1 MTNIAFASEV
11 DEELLTTEFYLS
23 YDLDNDK
30 LMYFKN
36 INEIIAPAS
45 LTKLMTSLILI
56 ENYNLSDYIEISLP
70 SDYLYEGKVAYLKP
84 GQTMTVENLLEFIL
98 IYSAN
103 DACFAVVQLISNDTD
118 DFLNLMN
125 KKAQQ
130 LGMYNTNFKNPDG
143 LDQEGHYTTLNDLL
157 ILSKEVVNNYELL
170 SIIMR
175 KSFISNIEGEDKVYL
190 NTNKLIER
198 NFYGLKTGWT
208 NEAGLTF
215 IGLNQSN
222 DRNILTIVNKS
233 FVNEKKDNH
242 FIDTQNLYA
251 VSIDT
256 FINNVVIDENIDIYK
271 IRNSSDTLTFKSTTP
286 WYVFGNK
293 SNITKIKLNKFNNTK
308 FEYIVNEDLY
318 SVKISDSLNSVK
330 WNFNLSQFFSGFAN
344 NNR

>member
-1 MTNIAFASEV
+1 M
-11 DEELLTTEFYLS
+11 TTEFYLS
-23 YDLDNDK
+23 YDLDNEQ

-36 INEIIAPAS
+36 INATIAPAS

-70 SDYLYEGKVAYLKP
+70 SDYIYEGKVAYLKS
-84 GQTMTVENLLEFIL
+84 GQKMTIESLLEFIL

-103 DACFAVVQLISNDTD
+103 DACFAVVQLFNENTD
-118 DFLNLMN
+118 DFLALMN
-125 KKAQQ
+125 KRANQ
-130 LGMYNTNFKNPDG
+130 LGMNNTNFKNPDG
-143 LDQEGHYTTLNDLL
+143 LDQDGHYTTLSDLL
-157 ILSKEVVNNYELL
+157 ILSKEVIDNYELL

-242 FIDTQNLYA
+242 FVDTQNLYSA
-251 VSIDT
+251 SIDT
-256 FINNVVIDENIDIYK
+256 FINNVVIDNNVDIYK
-271 IRNSSDTLTFKSTTP
+271 IRNNFETLTFKSTTP
-286 WYVFGNK
+286 WFVFGNK
-293 SNITKIKLNKFNNTK
+293 LDISNITLNEFSETKFN
-308 FEYIVNEDLY
+308 YVVNEDLY
-318 SVKISDSLNSVK
+318 NVRISDSVNSVK
-330 WNFNLSQFFSGFAN
+330 WDFNLSNFFSFFAN
-344 NNR
+344 NN

>member
-1 MTNIAFASEV
+1 M
-11 DEELLTTEFYLS
+11 TTEFYLS
-23 YDLDNDK
+23 YDLDNEQ

-36 INEIIAPAS
+36 INATIAPAS

-70 SDYLYEGKVAYLKP
+70 SDYIYEGKVAYLKS
-84 GQTMTVENLLEFIL
+84 GQKMTVESLLEFIL

-103 DACFAVVQLISNDTD
+103 DACFAVVQLFNENTD
-118 DFLNLMN
+118 DFLALMN
-125 KKAQQ
+125 KRAKQ
-130 LGMYNTNFKNPDG
+130 LGMNNTNFNNPDG
-143 LDQEGHYTTLNDLL
+143 LDQDGHYTTLSDLL
-157 ILSKEVVNNYELL
+157 ILSKEVIDNYELL

-222 DRNILTIVNKS
+222 DRNILTIVNRS

-242 FIDTQNLYA
+242 FVDTQNLYSA
-251 VSIDT
+251 SIDT
-256 FINNVVIDENIDIYK
+256 FINNVVIDNNVDIYK
-271 IRNSSDTLTFKSTTP
+271 IRNNFETLTFKSTVS
-286 WYVFGNK
+286 WFVFGNK
-293 SNITKIKLNKFNNTK
+293 LDISNITLNEFSETK
-308 FEYIVNEDLY
+308 FDYVVNDDLY
-318 SVKISDSLNSVK
+318 NVRISDSVNSVK
-330 WNFNLSQFFSGFAN
+330 WDFNLSSFFSFFAN
-344 NNR
+344 NN

>member
-1 MTNIAFASEV
+1 
-11 DEELLTTEFYLS
+11 LTTEFYLS
-23 YDLDNDK
+23 YDLDNEQ

-36 INEIIAPAS
+36 INATIAPAS

-70 SDYLYEGKVAYLKP
+70 SDYIYEGKVAYLKS
-84 GQTMTVENLLEFIL
+84 GQKMTVESLLEFIL

-103 DACFAVVQLISNDTD
+103 DACFAVVQLFNENTD
-118 DFLNLMN
+118 DFLALMN
-125 KKAQQ
+125 KRAKQ
-130 LGMYNTNFKNPDG
+130 LGMNNTNFKNPDG
-143 LDQEGHYTTLNDLL
+143 LDQDGHYTTLSDLL
-157 ILSKEVVNNYELL
+157 ILSKEVIDNYELL

-242 FIDTQNLYA
+242 FVDTQNLYSA
-251 VSIDT
+251 SIDT
-256 FINNVVIDENIDIYK
+256 FINNVVIDNNVDIYK
-271 IRNSSDTLTFKSTTP
+271 IRNNFETLTFKSTTP
-286 WYVFGNK
+286 WSVFGNK
-293 SNITKIKLNKFNNTK
+293 LDISNIKLNEFSKTK
-308 FEYIVNEDLY
+308 FDYVVNDDLY
-318 SVKISDSLNSVK
+318 NVRISDSVNSVK
-330 WNFNLSQFFSGFAN
+330 WDFNLSNMFSFFAN
-344 NNR
+344 NN

>member
-1 MTNIAFASEV
+1 M
-11 DEELLTTEFYLS
+11 TTEFYLS
-23 YDLDNDK
+23 YDLDNEQ

-36 INEIIAPAS
+36 INATIAPAS

-70 SDYLYEGKVAYLKP
+70 SDYIYEGKVAYLKS
-84 GQTMTVENLLEFIL
+84 GQKMTIESLLEFIL

-103 DACFAVVQLISNDTD
+103 DACFAVVQLFNENTD
-118 DFLNLMN
+118 DFLALMN
-125 KKAQQ
+125 KRAKQ
-130 LGMYNTNFKNPDG
+130 LGMNNTNFKNPDG
-143 LDQEGHYTTLNDLL
+143 LDQDGHYTTLSDLL
-157 ILSKEVVNNYELL
+157 ILSKEVINNYELL

-242 FIDTQNLYA
+242 FVDTQNLYSA
-251 VSIDT
+251 SIDT
-256 FINNVVIDENIDIYK
+256 FINNVVIDNNVDIYK
-271 IRNSSDTLTFKSTTP
+271 IRNNFETLTFKSTTP
-286 WYVFGNK
+286 WSVFGNK
-293 SNITKIKLNKFNNTK
+293 QDISNIKLNEFSETK
-308 FEYIVNEDLY
+308 FDYVVNDDLY
-318 SVKISDSLNSVK
+318 NVRISDSVNSVK
-330 WNFNLSQFFSGFAN
+330 WDFNLSNIFSLFAN
-344 NNR
+344 NN

>member
-1 MTNIAFASEV
+1 M
-11 DEELLTTEFYLS
+11 TTEFYLS
-23 YDLDNDK
+23 YDLDNEQ

-36 INEIIAPAS
+36 INATIAPAS

-70 SDYLYEGKVAYLKP
+70 SDYIYEGKVAYLKS
-84 GQTMTVENLLEFIL
+84 GQKMTIESLLEFIL

-103 DACFAVVQLISNDTD
+103 DACFAVVQLFNENTD
-118 DFLNLMN
+118 DFLALMN
-125 KKAQQ
+125 KRANQ
-130 LGMYNTNFKNPDG
+130 LGMNNTNFKNPDG
-143 LDQEGHYTTLNDLL
+143 LDQDGHYTTLSDLL
-157 ILSKEVVNNYELL
+157 ILSKEVIDNYELL

-233 FVNEKKDNH
+233 FVNETKDNH
-242 FIDTQNLYA
+242 FVDTQKLYST
-251 VSIDT
+251 SIDT
-256 FINNVVIDENIDIYK
+256 FINNVVIDNNVDIYK
-271 IRNSSDTLTFKSTTP
+271 IRNNFETLTFKSTTP
-286 WYVFGNK
+286 WFVFGNK
-293 SNITKIKLNKFNNTK
+293 LDISNITLSEFSETKFN
-308 FEYIVNEDLY
+308 YVVNEDLY
-318 SVKISDSLNSVK
+318 NVRISDSVNSVK
-330 WNFNLSQFFSGFAN
+330 WDFNLSNFFSFFAN
-344 NNR
+344 NN

>member
-1 MTNIAFASEV
+1 
-11 DEELLTTEFYLS
+11 
-23 YDLDNDK
+23 
-30 LMYFKN
+30 MYFKN

-70 SDYLYEGKVAYLKP
+70 SDYIYEGKVAYLKP
-84 GQTMTVENLLEFIL
+84 GQRMTVESLLEFIL

-103 DACFAVVQLISNDTD
+103 DACFAVVQLFSDNID

-125 KKAQQ
+125 KKARV
-130 LGMYNTNFKNPDG
+130 LGMNNTNFKNPDG
-143 LDQEGHYTTLNDLL
+143 LDEEGHFTTLNDLL
-157 ILSKEVVNNYELL
+157 ILSKEVINNYELL

-175 KSFISNIEGEDKVYL
+175 QSFISNIEGEDKVYL
-190 NTNKLIER
+190 NTNKLIDR

-208 NEAGLTF
+208 NNAGLTF

-242 FIDTQNLYA
+242 FFDTQNLYTT
-251 VSIDT
+251 SIDT
-256 FINNVVIDENIDIYK
+256 YVNNVVIDTNTDIYI
-271 IRNSSDTLTFKSTTP
+271 IRNSTDTLTFKSTSP

-293 SNITKIKLNKFNNTK
+293 FNITKIILNEFSETKFN
-308 FEYIVNEDLY
+308 YIVNEDLY
-318 SVKISDSLNSVK
+318 NVKISESLNSVK
-330 WNFNLSQFFSGFAN
+330 WEINLARFFLDFAN
-344 NNR
+344 NN

>member
-1 MTNIAFASEV
+1 M
-11 DEELLTTEFYLS
+11 TTEFYLS
-23 YDLDNDK
+23 YDLDNEQ

-36 INEIIAPAS
+36 INATIAPAS

-70 SDYLYEGKVAYLKP
+70 SDYIYEGKVAYLKS
-84 GQTMTVENLLEFIL
+84 GQKMTIESLLEFIL

-103 DACFAVVQLISNDTD
+103 DACFAVVQLFNENTD
-118 DFLNLMN
+118 DFLALMN
-125 KKAQQ
+125 KRAKQ
-130 LGMYNTNFKNPDG
+130 LGMNNTSFNNPDG
-143 LDQEGHYTTLNDLL
+143 LDQDGHYTTLSDLL
-157 ILSKEVVNNYELL
+157 ILSKEVIDNYELL

-242 FIDTQNLYA
+242 FVDTQNLYSA
-251 VSIDT
+251 SIDT
-256 FINNVVIDENIDIYK
+256 FINNVVIDNNVDIYK
-271 IRNSSDTLTFKSTTP
+271 IRNNFETLTFKSTAT
-286 WYVFGNK
+286 WFVFGNK
-293 SNITKIKLNKFNNTK
+293 LDISNITLNEFSETK
-308 FEYIVNEDLY
+308 FDYVVNDDLY
-318 SVKISDSLNSVK
+318 NVRISDSVNSVK
-330 WNFNLSQFFSGFAN
+330 WDFNLSNMFSFFAN
-344 NNR
+344 NN

>member
-1 MTNIAFASEV
+1 M
-11 DEELLTTEFYLS
+11 TTEFYLS
-23 YDLDNDK
+23 YDLDNEQ

-36 INEIIAPAS
+36 INATIAPAS

-70 SDYLYEGKVAYLKP
+70 SDYIYEGKVAYLKS
-84 GQTMTVENLLEFIL
+84 GQKMTIESLLEFIL

-103 DACFAVVQLISNDTD
+103 DACFAVVQLFNENTD
-118 DFLNLMN
+118 YFLALMN
-125 KKAQQ
+125 KRAKQ
-130 LGMYNTNFKNPDG
+130 LGMNNTNFKNPDG
-143 LDQEGHYTTLNDLL
+143 LDQDGHYTTLSDLL
-157 ILSKEVVNNYELL
+157 ILSKEVIDNYELL

-222 DRNILTIVNKS
+222 DRNILTIVNRS

-242 FIDTQNLYA
+242 FVDTQKLYSA
-251 VSIDT
+251 SIDT
-256 FINNVVIDENIDIYK
+256 FINNVVIDNNVDIYK
-271 IRNSSDTLTFKSTTP
+271 IRNNFETLTFKSTVS
-286 WYVFGNK
+286 WFVFGNK
-293 SNITKIKLNKFNNTK
+293 LDISNITLNEFSETK
-308 FEYIVNEDLY
+308 FDYVVNDDLY
-318 SVKISDSLNSVK
+318 NVRISDSVNSVK
-330 WNFNLSQFFSGFAN
+330 WDFNLSNMFSFFAN
-344 NNR
+344 NK

>member
-1 MTNIAFASEV
+1 M
-11 DEELLTTEFYLS
+11 TTEFYLS
-23 YDLDNDK
+23 YDLDNEQ

-36 INEIIAPAS
+36 INATIAPAS

-70 SDYLYEGKVAYLKP
+70 SDYIYEGKVAYLKS
-84 GQTMTVENLLEFIL
+84 GQKMTVESLLEFIL

-103 DACFAVVQLISNDTD
+103 DACFAVVQLFNENTD
-118 DFLNLMN
+118 DFLALMN
-125 KKAQQ
+125 KRAKQ
-130 LGMYNTNFKNPDG
+130 LGMNNTNFKNPDG
-143 LDQEGHYTTLNDLL
+143 LDQDGHYTTLSDLL
-157 ILSKEVVNNYELL
+157 ILSKEVIDNYELL

-233 FVNEKKDNH
+233 YVNEKKDNH
-242 FIDTQNLYA
+242 FVDTQNLYSA
-251 VSIDT
+251 SIDT
-256 FINNVVIDENIDIYK
+256 FINNVVIDNNVDIYK
-271 IRNSSDTLTFKSTTP
+271 IRNNFETLTFKSTAP
-286 WYVFGNK
+286 WFVFGNK
-293 SNITKIKLNKFNNTK
+293 LDISNITLNEFSETKFN
-308 FEYIVNEDLY
+308 YVVNEDLY
-318 SVKISDSLNSVK
+318 NVRISDSVNSVK
-330 WNFNLSQFFSGFAN
+330 WDFNLSNFFSFFAN
-344 NNR
+344 NN

>member
-1 MTNIAFASEV
+1 
-11 DEELLTTEFYLS
+11 
-23 YDLDNDK
+23 
-30 LMYFKN
+30 MYFKN
-36 INEIIAPAS
+36 INAIIAPAS

-70 SDYLYEGKVAYLKP
+70 SDYIYEGKVAYLKS
-84 GQTMTVENLLEFIL
+84 GQKMTVESLLEFIL

-103 DACFAVVQLISNDTD
+103 DACFAVVQLFNEDTD
-118 DFLNLMN
+118 DFLALMN
-125 KKAQQ
+125 KRANQ
-130 LGMYNTNFKNPDG
+130 LGMNNTNFKNPDG
-143 LDQEGHYTTLNDLL
+143 LDQDGHYTTLSDLL
-157 ILSKEVVNNYELL
+157 ILSKEVIDNYELM

-242 FIDTQNLYA
+242 FVDTQNLYSA
-251 VSIDT
+251 SIDT
-256 FINNVVIDENIDIYK
+256 FINNVVIDNNVDIYK
-271 IRNSSDTLTFKSTTP
+271 IRNHIETLTFKSTKP
-286 WYVFGNK
+286 WFVFGNK
-293 SNITKIKLNKFNNTK
+293 LEISNITLNEFSETK
-308 FEYIVNEDLY
+308 FDYVVNEDLY
-318 SVKISDSLNSVK
+318 NVRISNSVNSVK
-330 WNFNLSQFFSGFAN
+330 WDFNLSSIFSFFAN
-344 NNR
+344 NN

>member
-1 MTNIAFASEV
+1 
-11 DEELLTTEFYLS
+11 
-23 YDLDNDK
+23 
-30 LMYFKN
+30 MYFKN
-36 INEIIAPAS
+36 INATIAPAS

-70 SDYLYEGKVAYLKP
+70 SDYIYEGKVAYLKS
-84 GQTMTVENLLEFIL
+84 GQKMTIESLLEFIL

-103 DACFAVVQLISNDTD
+103 DACFAVVQLFNENTD
-118 DFLNLMN
+118 DFLALMN
-125 KKAQQ
+125 KRAKQ
-130 LGMYNTNFKNPDG
+130 LGMNNTNFKNPDG
-143 LDQEGHYTTLNDLL
+143 LDQDGHYTTLSDLL
-157 ILSKEVVNNYELL
+157 ILSKEVIDNYELL

-242 FIDTQNLYA
+242 FVDTQNLYSA
-251 VSIDT
+251 SIDT
-256 FINNVVIDENIDIYK
+256 FINNVVIDNNVDIYK
-271 IRNSSDTLTFKSTTP
+271 IRNNFETLTFKSTAP
-286 WYVFGNK
+286 WFVFGNK
-293 SNITKIKLNKFNNTK
+293 LDISNITLNEFSETKFN
-308 FEYIVNEDLY
+308 YVVNEDLY
-318 SVKISDSLNSVK
+318 NVRISDSVNSVK
-330 WNFNLSQFFSGFAN
+330 WDFNLSNFFSFFAN
-344 NNR
+344 NN